1 MIVQQMKRRG
11 GKVRGSLN
19 LCLRVRPLPNQA
31 RRRRRNQIN
40 GTRDGAIPF
49 LLANVL
55 ISPRSHQEVKSN
67 TPPLSGGGG
76 EYISYCGTKNVV
88 QRIENILVLVSHFH
102 ANPCCCNKTCRISH
116 KIEWLKRS
124 DNFYSLSDT

>member
-1 MIVQQMKRRG
+1 M
-11 GKVRGSLN
+11 RGSLN

-31 RRRRRNQIN
+31 KRRRRNQIN

-76 EYISYCGTKNVV
+76 GDIFRTVV
-88 QRIENILVLVSHFH
+88 LRMWYKE
-102 ANPCCCNKTCRISH
+102 
-116 KIEWLKRS
+116 
-124 DNFYSLSDT
+124 